1 MDGVC
6 HQQQTNVLEPPSSS
20 QGHEWELVSSEPGG
34 LISALLRLFTSAS
47 IQVSIF
53 DLTSLFMLETQLGRS
68 SQILKPQNLKTLNP
82 YKDRTASHVCAVF
95 KKNVNNF

>member
-1 MDGVC
+1 MDGVY

-47 IQVSIF
+47 MQVSIF
-53 DLTSLFMLETQLGRS
+53 DLTTLFMLET
-68 SQILKPQNLKTLNP
+68 
-82 YKDRTASHVCAVF
+82 
-95 KKNVNNF
+95 